1 MASDGTIT
9 FSTALDNSQLEK
21 DLKSTSEKIEQLQ
34 KKLEERESDRN
45 AIAEA
50 LQAANEA
57 LDETE
62 QKIAKLRE
70 QYADLEAAAA
80 GGQLPM
86 EVAQGRM
93 EAISEE
99 LSSQIAKYSEQAQA
113 GQEIAEIW
121 NRNEQE
127 IKDISKELDSA
138 KAKEKTLAQEYSKS
152 YGVAAANFNASM
164 EKMNGR
170 FDTFMGKITKRVK
183 KLFVFSFIFGALS
196 SLKKYLMAALE
207 ENQAFQASTAYLSA
221 TLAGLAA
228 PVLKVV
234 IPALTAVVNV
244 ITVML
249 TTLAR
254 LVDMIFK
261 TNFLEQIAAARN
273 AVSAQQQATD
283 ATNDQTK
290 ATKKLA
296 KAKKEATRWLAAFD
310 ELNLAAK
317 NEEDSDSEAESPLD
331 NIGGV
336 DGGAVAA
343 APWDGIDVGKID
355 EKLAEIMLILG
366 AALLAVGAILAFS
379 GINIPLGITLMA
391 IGALMMYTAIA
402 EQWET
407 LPAEIKARLLTILE
421 IIGGVLIVVGVILCL
436 TGNIPLGIAFI
447 IAGALLFVTAIALDW
462 ENLIN
467 NVDGALNA
475 LGLII
480 GAVIAVIGVVLLVTG
495 HIPLGI
501 AALIAGIAIFGISAA
516 NVEDGEVPARVQ
528 ELIETVLDMLG
539 PALVVLGI
547 ILCVVG
553 MLPLGVAAIVAG
565 IGVFAIRNVTI
576 SDETMQHIRGFV
588 NNVLDFIKENAL
600 YVLAIGL
607 ILVAVGLFIPGI
619 AAIIFGIW
627 ALVSPQTLDFDWIL
641 NTVKDIWDNIVNWF
655 STTVAPIFTTEW
667 WADKFKSIA
676 NGLIDALNGA
686 LQGAGDFIN
695 NLAGGLSD
703 ILNFFGVEGWSFS
716 ITMPQIPRLAKGAVI
731 PPNREFMAVLGDQPS
746 GRNLEAPEGLLR
758 QIVSEESGNAQMLAV
773 LTQILQAVQNG
784 HTLQCDGVT
793 LAKVVNDRNAA
804 GYKLYGW

>member
-21 DLKSTSEKIEQLQ
+21 DLQRTGEKIEELQ

-45 AIAEA
+45 AIAES

-62 QKIAKLRE
+62 KKIAELKE
-70 QYADLEAAAA
+70 QYAELEAAAA
-80 GGQLPM
+80 GGQIPQ

-99 LSSQIAKYSEQAQA
+99 LSSQIAKYSEQAEA
-113 GQEIAEIW
+113 GKQIADIW
-121 NRNEQE
+121 NKNEQE
-127 IKDISKELDSA
+127 IKDISKELDNA

-152 YGVAAANFNASM
+152 YGVAAANFNKSM
-164 EKMNGR
+164 ETMNGR
-170 FDTFMGKITKRVK
+170 FDAFMGKITKRIK

-234 IPALTAVVNV
+234 IPALTAAVNV

-261 TNFLEQIAAARN
+261 TNFVEQIAAARN
-273 AVSAQQQATD
+273 AVAAQQQATD

-290 ATKKLA
+290 ATKRLA
-296 KAKKEATRWLAAFD
+296 KAKKEAARWLAAFD

-317 NEEDSDSEAESPLD
+317 NEEDNNEDDNTPLD

-336 DGGAVAA
+336 DTGAVAA
-343 APWDGIDVGKID
+343 SPWDGIDVGKID

-391 IGALMMYTAIA
+391 IGALMIYTAVA
-402 EQWET
+402 EQWDK
-407 LPAEIKARLLTILE
+407 LPQELREAVTTALVITGIVLLIL
-421 IIGGVLIVVGVILCL
+421 GAVLAFSAV
-436 TGNIPLGIAFI
+436 NPPLGIGMMA
-447 IAGALLFVTAIALDW
+447 AGALLLWTAVAINWESMPEEIKNVVSVLMTILGAAL
-462 ENLIN
+462 L
-467 NVDGALNA
+467 V
-475 LGLII
+475 I
-480 GAVIAVIGVVLLVTG
+480 GAILAFSGGGT
-495 HIPLGI
+495 PLGI
-501 AALIAGIAIFGISAA
+501 GLMVLGAATLAGVAAINWDSMPEQIQQTVTTILVILGSALLVIGAILALSGVGVPLGVGLILAGAVSLASAAALNWDTMPQHVRDTVSTIAGIIG
-516 NVEDGEVPARVQ
+516 G
-528 ELIETVLDMLG
+528 
-539 PALVVLGI
+539 ALVVLGI
-547 ILCVVG
+547 ILVATGVG
-553 MLPLGVAAIVAG
+553 LPLGVALIIAG
-565 IGVFAIRNVTI
+565 AG
-576 SDETMQHIRGFV
+576 S
-588 NNVLDFIKENAL
+588 
-600 YVLAIGL
+600 LAAA
-607 ILVAVGLFIPGI
+607 VAVNFDALKDTI
-619 AAIIFGIW
+619 A
-627 ALVSPQTLDFDWIL
+627 
-641 NTVKDIWDNIVNWF
+641 DIWEGIKSWF
-655 STTVAPIFTTEW
+655 YSNVAPIFTVEW
-667 WADKFKSIA
+667 WADKFKAIA

-686 LQGAGDFIN
+686 LSGAEWFIN
-695 NLAGGLSD
+695 SLASGLTD
-703 ILNFFGVEGWSFS
+703 ILNFWTGGGWYFS
-716 ITMPQIPRLAKGAVI
+716 ISMPQIPRLAQGAVI
-731 PPNREFMAVLGDQPS
+731 PPNREFMAVLGDQTS
-746 GRNLEAPEGLLR
+746 GNNIEAPEALLR
-758 QIVSEESGNAQMLAV
+758 QIVSEESGNAQMLTV

-784 HTLQCDGVT
+784 HTLQCDGMT
-793 LAKVVNDRNAA
+793 IAKVVNDRNAA